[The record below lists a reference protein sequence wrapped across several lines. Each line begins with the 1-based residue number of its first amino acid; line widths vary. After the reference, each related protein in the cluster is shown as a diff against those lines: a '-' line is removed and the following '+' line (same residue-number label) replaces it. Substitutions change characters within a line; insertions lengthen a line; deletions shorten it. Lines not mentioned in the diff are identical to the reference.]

1 MESKHLE
8 WKVGLFVLAGLFVV
22 AGLILFFG
30 KFGERGDYELTV
42 RFQNASGLINGSKVL
57 YAGVGVGKVKEISLD
72 SEGDHVDV
80 VLGMFRFK
88 KWKYVIKKDATFA
101 IKQSGLLGDV
111 YITIDPGSKTAAE
124 AKPGEILHGKEPTS
138 LGEMAESAE
147 ELLQKLNASVDKL
160 SSGFLDDATLS
171 DLRSSARNLKELTAN
186 MNTTSLRLNKILEDI
201 NKGRGTIGRLF
212 QNEEIFENFRALS
225 YNLRK
230 SGILGY
236 KDRYKQDMNR
246 TNAQEEADEMEKKRE
261 TRPPKSR

>member
-8 WKVGLFVLAGLFVV
+8 WKVGLFVLMGLSVV

-57 YAGVGVGKVKEISLD
+57 YAGVEVGKVKEISLD
-72 SEGDHVDV
+72 PEGHHVDV
-80 VLGMFRFK
+80 VLGMFHFK
-88 KWKYVIKKDATFA
+88 KWKYIIKEDATFA

-111 YITIDPGSKTAAE
+111 YITIDPGSQTAAA
-124 AKPGEILHGKEPTS
+124 AKPGEILHGKEPAS
-138 LGEMAESAE
+138 LGHMAESAE
-147 ELLQKLNASVDKL
+147 EFLQKLNASVDKL

-171 DLRSSARNLKELTAN
+171 DLRSSAKNLKELTAN
-186 MNTTSLRLNKILEDI
+186 MNTTSTRMNKILDDI

-212 QNEEIFENFRALS
+212 QKEEIYENVRALS

-230 SGILGY
+230 GGILGY
-236 KDRYKQDMNR
+236 KDRYEQDKNKTDSQKEAEKNEERRKFMN
-246 TNAQEEADEMEKKRE
+246 
-261 TRPPKSR
+261 PKSR